1 MMTFV
6 NFFIL
11 PAWGIIAF
19 AVCLDLLIG
28 DPPWLYHPVRAIGSL
43 STTLERLFRALMA
56 STRLTGTLFA
66 LFVISLVTGVALALT
81 WVSFLIHP
89 ILGTLVQIIGIA
101 MALAIHSLA
110 NEGWVIKNL
119 LVNNQIEEARER
131 ISLIVSRD
139 MSEATPHDIIRAL
152 LETMTENL
160 SDGIIAPLCFAMIGG
175 LPGVWFYKTIN
186 TLDSMVGYKNE
197 QYLEF
202 GWFSAKLDDV
212 VNLIP
217 ARITGVLMLLTS
229 LLLHK
234 NTKQALKGWKN
245 DAQKGPSPNG
255 GIPIVTFAGAQD
267 IMLGG
272 DCKDRKGTVISI
284 PYVGG
289 SRRSLTIS
297 DISSVLLF
305 HYLSS
310 FLFVGIFLGLKLL

>member
-1 MMTFV
+1 
-6 NFFIL
+6 
-11 PAWGIIAF
+11 
-19 AVCLDLLIG
+19 
-28 DPPWLYHPVRAIGSL
+28 
-43 STTLERLFRALMA
+43 
-56 STRLTGTLFA
+56 
-66 LFVISLVTGVALALT
+66 
-81 WVSFLIHP
+81 
-89 ILGTLVQIIGIA
+89 
-101 MALAIHSLA
+101 
-110 NEGWVIKNL
+110 
-119 LVNNQIEEARER
+119 
-131 ISLIVSRD
+131 
-139 MSEATPHDIIRAL
+139 
-152 LETMTENL
+152 
-160 SDGIIAPLCFAMIGG
+160 MIGG
-175 LPGVWFYKTIN
+175 LPGIWFYKTIN

-197 QYLEF
+197 RYLEF

-217 ARITGVLMLLTS
+217 ARITGVLMLLSS

>member
-1 MMTFV
+1 MMFV

-11 PAWGIIAF
+11 PAWGIVAF

-43 STTLERLFRALMA
+43 STTLERLFRARIA
-56 STRLTGTLFA
+56 PTRLAGTLFA
-66 LFVISLVTGVALALT
+66 LSTICIVTGIALALT
-81 WVSFLIHP
+81 WITFRIHP
-89 ILGTLVQIIGIA
+89 LLGTLVQILGIA
-101 MALAIHSLA
+101 SALAIHSLA
-110 NEGWVIKNL
+110 KEGWVIKQL
-119 LVNNQIEEARER
+119 LVNDQITEARER

-152 LETMTENL
+152 LETLTENL
-160 SDGIIAPLCFAMIGG
+160 SDGVIAPLCFAMIGG
-175 LPGVWFYKTIN
+175 LPGIWFYKTIN

-197 QYLEF
+197 RYLEF
-202 GWFSAKLDDV
+202 GWFSARLDDV

-234 NTKQALKGWKN
+234 NTKQAIKAWKN

-267 IMLGG
+267 IRLGG
-272 DCKDRKGTVISI
+272 DCKDQKGTVIAI

-297 DISSVLLF
+297 DISSALVF
-305 HYLSS
+305 HYLST
-310 FLFVGIFLGLKLL
+310 FLCIGIFLVLKFL